1 MAGLLPEDALK
12 TEWDVG
18 MFKDGISGVYPIA
31 GKWGETHAFDVK
43 LRCGFQALRVDHLIK
58 TTVAPK
64 LKEATANDPNGH
76 QIWVDAAGTGGVLD
90 DALAAYR
97 MFFLLSL
104 RCSSHGR

>member
-1 MAGLLPEDALK
+1 
-12 TEWDVG
+12 